1 MNISLITIKE
11 TWVLFLFVYSG
22 ISGTHRITYIFWVCA
37 KFLKCYEVTP
47 LNIYLDIRLSRQAT
61 LYISYINHQYYSYNV
76 FMLHK
81 VNIKLN
87 KSTQLALLFW
97 YQDETVIYVFSFS
110 AKFMHGWKLIYLHHF
125 IEFVEFNN
133 IRILLCY
140 WQWIP
145 YCSISYV
152 SFKLPDSG
160 LKIKLVKIEW
170 MNHCVT
176 WMKNCYP
183 PPTNINRVNIFEAK
197 GSLGPMSWPVWQV

>member
-1 MNISLITIKE
+1 MFHLWSI
-11 TWVLFLFVYSG
+11 
-22 ISGTHRITYIFWVCA
+22 
-37 KFLKCYEVTP
+37 
-47 LNIYLDIRLSRQAT
+47 
-61 LYISYINHQYYSYNV
+61 
-76 FMLHK
+76 
-81 VNIKLN
+81 
-87 KSTQLALLFW
+87 FW

-110 AKFMHGWKLIYLHHF
+110 AKFMHGWKLIYFHHF

-170 MNHCVT
+170 MNHCIVIVIHQPPISTGLIFFKQRALSRSNVLTCLRSLVCFAQPLMLVT
-176 WMKNCYP
+176 TLTK
-183 PPTNINRVNIFEAK
+183 
-197 GSLGPMSWPVWQV
+197 WPGRFWVWRGGQ